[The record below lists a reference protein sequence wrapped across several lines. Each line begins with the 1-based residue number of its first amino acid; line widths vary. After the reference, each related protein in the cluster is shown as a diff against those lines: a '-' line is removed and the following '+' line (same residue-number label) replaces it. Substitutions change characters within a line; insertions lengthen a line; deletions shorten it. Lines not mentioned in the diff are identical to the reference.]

1 MGQLMPLL
9 IIVGALVVVLGVF
22 TALAGHSPRGGTP
35 SRRGTAGGALRGALA
50 AHDEA
55 FHGTAADSYYEIQV
69 QTDRRAPL
77 PDDRWKRGPRSRWR
91 V

>member
-9 IIVGALVVVLGVF
+9 IVIGALVVVLGLF
-22 TALAGHSPRGGTP
+22 TALAGHVR
-35 SRRGTAGGALRGALA
+35 RRGTGGGGLRGALA

-55 FHGTAADSYYEIQV
+55 FHGTAADSYYELQV

-77 PDDRWKRGPRSRWR
+77 PDDRWRRGPGSGRRA
-91 V
+91 

>member
-22 TALAGHSPRGGTP
+22 TALAGHVR
-35 SRRGTAGGALRGALA
+35 RRGTAGGALRGALA

-69 QTDRRAPL
+69 QTNRKSPL